1 MLGEQDRGRRETEW
15 KGTGRIFSKM
25 ITMFYKLIGVLA
37 TQICQYLLKKFIDIN
52 TLKVCAFD

>member
-1 MLGEQDRGRRETEW
+1 MLGEQDGGRRETEW

-25 ITMFYKLIGVLA
+25 ITMFFKLMGVLA
-37 TQICQYLLKKFIDIN
+37 TQIRKYLLKKIFELN